1 MFPKNYTTKGKI
13 IIGIYLISLL
23 TIVIISGS
31 YVVSYMSNKEVLAT
45 EDTPSVE
52 VNSTD
57 SNQIEETTNSTE
69 SASDT
74 ANTDT
79 TVNNET
85 NNETGEAGQ
94 NEMGN
99 VVSNDSEVA
108 TESDSVTAEPTTPSG
123 NENGTYSQEDL
134 KILKEAYAILYFD
147 FQSFEL
153 NETSNEIL
161 ESFLKVAN
169 EYPDEYIVIEGHSDG
184 FPNFEN
190 TSMESELSS
199 NRISAVLDELIA
211 NGLDKSKIIT
221 VNSGSSDPAS
231 KKADE
236 RNKNDRVEIYFV
248 DHVMKNTNGK

>member
-52 VNSTD
+52 VNSTN

-79 TVNNET
+79 KVNNET
-85 NNETGEAGQ
+85 NNETEEAGQ

-99 VVSNDSEVA
+99 VVTKDYEVA
-108 TESDSVTAEPTTPSG
+108 T
-123 NENGTYSQEDL
+123 
-134 KILKEAYAILYFD
+134 K
-147 FQSFEL
+147 
-153 NETSNEIL
+153 
-161 ESFLKVAN
+161 
-169 EYPDEYIVIEGHSDG
+169 
-184 FPNFEN
+184 
-190 TSMESELSS
+190 
-199 NRISAVLDELIA
+199 
-211 NGLDKSKIIT
+211 
-221 VNSGSSDPAS
+221 
-231 KKADE
+231 
-236 RNKNDRVEIYFV
+236 
-248 DHVMKNTNGK
+248 

>member
-31 YVVSYMSNKEVLAT
+31 YVVSYMSNSGGLAT
-45 EDTPSVE
+45 DDLPSVE
-52 VNSTD
+52 VGSTD

-69 SASDT
+69 STSTLDGEDPLEDEA
-74 ANTDT
+74 T
-79 TVNNET
+79 TNQTE
-85 NNETGEAGQ
+85 EAGQ
-94 NEMGN
+94 NDLGN
-99 VVSNDSEVA
+99 VVSDNSEVG
-108 TESDSVTAEPTTPSG
+108 TDSDSVTIESNNPSG

-134 KILKEAYAILYFD
+134 KILKEAYVVLYFN

-153 NETSNEIL
+153 SESSDEIL
-161 ESFLKVAN
+161 DSFLKVVKA
-169 EYPDEYIVIEGHSDG
+169 YPEEYIIIEGHSDG

-190 TSMESELSS
+190 TAMESELSS
-199 NRISAVLDELIA
+199 NRITVVFDELIR
-211 NGLDKSKIIT
+211 NGVDKSKIIT

-231 KKADE
+231 KKAEE
-236 RNKNDRVEIYFV
+236 RSKNDRVEIYFV